1 MIIDAKNDSI
11 WVRIP
16 KTAGTSIKTQ
26 LGSKESIPA
35 FDNYELIVF
44 KNENKIRVSQLD
56 GMCST
61 LASNHKELIGETNWN
76 KLFKFTFVRNPF
88 SRAVSSWKFGGWGKK
103 WNCNFKEFVERIKNE
118 NLTNPNRWN
127 QLSWHC
133 CLQYPHIYTD
143 SRECLVDFIGRFE
156 NLQEDFNTV
165 CDKIGIPQ
173 QQLPHN
179 NKSKHK
185 HYTEY
190 YDAETKQIVAE
201 KYAKDI
207 EYFGY
212 EFGK

>member
-88 SRAVSSWKFGGWGKK
+88 SRAVSSWKFGGWGK
-103 WNCNFKEFVERIKNE
+103 N
-118 NLTNPNRWN
+118 
-127 QLSWHC
+127 
-133 CLQYPHIYTD
+133 
-143 SRECLVDFIGRFE
+143 
-156 NLQEDFNTV
+156 
-165 CDKIGIPQ
+165 GIAI
-173 QQLPHN
+173 LRSLLN
-179 NKSKHK
+179 
-185 HYTEY
+185 
-190 YDAETKQIVAE
+190 A
-201 KYAKDI
+201 
-207 EYFGY
+207 
-212 EFGK
+212 